1 MLGLIQPSPPRSPPG
16 VTRRARLT
24 SPSYATLHRRLRS
37 NPVSRDTFPFPTH
50 PPVTPAEHHPL
61 STGAMLPYSAGDH
74 RRSPPPRGAF
84 SSSLSPS
91 AAPFPAADPAPPGP
105 GRDLPTAPSVYA
117 AAAGDWGNA
126 SWIEPPV
133 SYMAPVATPSA
144 AAPGYKDDGPHG
156 TLYGIYSR
164 INYNSDFPGL
174 QSIRSESSNL
184 LSEKHPRTCQEN
196 SEVLSGDVGP
206 SVFTQQQN
214 SVVSKLLDHS
224 GAESTGPY
232 PPRQDTNQ
240 YPFGSSYDKYVTQL
254 SSCSTDTQPHILSAH
269 YVNSSEMAKRTAPVM
284 NGTTGESSF
293 SASSYMNPC
302 RINLDYFDCTWN
314 EQKDIGYQ
322 TTDKQ
327 YGKWS
332 NSLEDTATSG
342 NYPLNPLGE
351 NYLGVERSGNRR
363 LQESSDTKCDTGNF
377 ISKFSS
383 SEIGFLPP
391 REFSSELLEV
401 NNTSVDSPCWK
412 GTPATYPSPFGIME
426 NKDAPRTVIGAVG
439 YNSSYQSQKA
449 PEINFMYPAPFPE
462 CQEVS
467 GSENDLSKV
476 FKLPVRFENFN
487 NGVPR
492 VRVYPDVASHATYW
506 PNKQHAATCCDPVE
520 DSKNVIT
527 SSQNESSCPA
537 SKAKLL
543 DEHSGSHTGSMS
555 EATNEKVSSPIVTS
569 AKLCVDNL
577 TSGNPPGNSSSAAV
591 GKEESTQKRSENP
604 SQCYP
609 GAEAIMLN
617 MSSDSSSSTRAIF
630 LKLMHNLSVALLS
643 TCKDGSVFSEDEE
656 GILQSVIQNLTAAS
670 SKRSKIEQKTDDGLS
685 NSSQMLLKNVNC
697 VKNIFWAAM
706 HEHLTSESDLEFKS
720 SVSKVLTSLPE
731 DKILDDTKVSEASI
745 YKNLWIETEASACK
759 LKYELQLARMKLA
772 TMKGHNNTVKV
783 SHLSEGSKGSNS
795 STTSKKSQN
804 LAKESTVPLQH
815 QGADSGSG
823 QSPIVNRS
831 TVNGVDNDVFA
842 RLKVLQS
849 RTDNVTSFGEFDC
862 EGQQE
867 VSKKACEVED
877 AVIAR
882 LKVLKSCPDN
892 ATSLSQESMPDARI
906 NRADDAVMARLRILE
921 SRPHNVSFLGQESRK
936 QEVDAGTNKDDVV
949 DDAVMARL
957 RILKSRPDNV
967 TSMCDFSKEHEEACD
982 DQSNRDGVEVMSSRH
997 IFNVQQTAKF
1007 MQCFD
1012 SANHLERNNLTSG
1025 LESVVDGTCTNG
1037 SADVA
1042 SPKPCDTPSE
1052 EMIKK
1057 DAVQGEVNLG
1067 GNHVWPQAAGESNVK
1082 AEGFQEI
1089 HLVSAPVH
1097 QYGSSPSEWEHV
1109 LKENFFHPS
1118 K

>member
-1 MLGLIQPSPPRSPPG
+1 
-16 VTRRARLT
+16 
-24 SPSYATLHRRLRS
+24 
-37 NPVSRDTFPFPTH
+37 
-50 PPVTPAEHHPL
+50 
-61 STGAMLPYSAGDH
+61 MLPYSAGDH

-133 SYMAPVATPSA
+133 SYMAPVAAPSA
-144 AAPGYKDDGPHG
+144 AAPGYK
-156 TLYGIYSR
+156 
-164 INYNSDFPGL
+164 
-174 QSIRSESSNL
+174 
-184 LSEKHPRTCQEN
+184 
-196 SEVLSGDVGP
+196 
-206 SVFTQQQN
+206 
-214 SVVSKLLDHS
+214 
-224 GAESTGPY
+224 ESTGPY
-232 PPRQDTNQ
+232 PPRQDLNQ

-269 YVNSSEMAKRTAPVM
+269 YVNSSEMAKRTSPVM

-314 EQKDIGYQ
+314 ERKDIGYQ

-342 NYPLNPLGE
+342 NYPFNPLGE
-351 NYLGVERSGNRR
+351 NYLGVERSGNGR

-377 ISKFSS
+377 IPKFSS
-383 SEIGFLPP
+383 SEIGFLSP

-426 NKDAPRTVIGAVG
+426 NKDAPRTVIGTVG

-462 CQEVS
+462 RQEVS

-487 NGVPR
+487 NGVPP

-543 DEHSGSHTGSMS
+543 DEHSGSHTGIMS
-555 EATNEKVSSPIVTS
+555 EATNEKVPSPIVTS
-569 AKLCVDNL
+569 AKLCVDDL

-643 TCKDGSVFSEDEE
+643 TCKDGSVFPEDEE

-670 SKRSKIEQKTDDGLS
+670 SKRSK
-685 NSSQMLLKNVNC
+685 
-697 VKNIFWAAM
+697 
-706 HEHLTSESDLEFKS
+706 
-720 SVSKVLTSLPE
+720 VLTSLPE
-731 DKILDDTKVSEASI
+731 DKIPDDTKVSEASI

-795 STTSKKSQN
+795 STTSNKSQN
-804 LAKESTVPLQH
+804 LAKESTAPLQH
-815 QGADSGSG
+815 QGADSGSS
-823 QSPIVNRS
+823 QSPSVNRS

-882 LKVLKSCPDN
+882 LKVLKSRPDN
-892 ATSLSQESMPDARI
+892 ATSLSEESMPDARI

-936 QEVDAGTNKDDVV
+936 QQVDAGTNKEDVV

-967 TSMCDFSKEHEEACD
+967 TSMCDVSKETEEACD
-982 DQSNRDGVEVMSSRH
+982 DQSNRDGVEVTSSRH
-997 IFNVQQTAKF
+997 IVNVQQTAKF
-1007 MQCFD
+1007 MQSFG
-1012 SANHLERNNLTSG
+1012 SANHLEINNLTSS
-1025 LESVVDGTCTNG
+1025 LESVVDGTCANG

-1042 SPKPCDTPSE
+1042 SPRPCDTPSE

-1057 DAVQGEVNLG
+1057 DGIQGEVNLG

-1082 AEGFQEI
+1082 AEGSEEI

>member
-1 MLGLIQPSPPRSPPG
+1 
-16 VTRRARLT
+16 
-24 SPSYATLHRRLRS
+24 
-37 NPVSRDTFPFPTH
+37 
-50 PPVTPAEHHPL
+50 
-61 STGAMLPYSAGDH
+61 MLPYSAGDH

-144 AAPGYKDDGPHG
+144 AAPGYKGRPPSLCGLCFKGRHANDGPHG

-670 SKRSKIEQKTDDGLS
+670 SKRSK
-685 NSSQMLLKNVNC
+685 
-697 VKNIFWAAM
+697 
-706 HEHLTSESDLEFKS
+706 
-720 SVSKVLTSLPE
+720 VSFL
-731 DKILDDTKVSEASI
+731 
-745 YKNLWIETEASACK
+745 
-759 LKYELQLARMKLA
+759 
-772 TMKGHNNTVKV
+772 